1 MKAFKF
7 GLVVAAAALI
17 TFGLSGTAAAFHS
30 GGVAECVGC
39 HSMHSGLGGA
49 LLVGADPSS
58 ACLTCHN
65 STSGSSY
72 HVSTDESL
80 LGPGLPPLNR
90 TAGGD
95 FGWLKKDYAWNPG
108 WGAGNTEDGERHGHN
123 IVAGDF
129 NYIADGHNA
138 TAPGGTMN
146 SANLACSSCHD
157 QHGTQRRLSDGS
169 IANTGA
175 PIIASGS
182 YNNSPTPAA
191 GQAVGVYRLLRGV
204 GSPDD
209 ARGGVTFTSPVPAAV
224 TPSSYNRSEAVT
236 DTRTAYGAGM
246 SGFCATCHPDMH
258 VDSGLLVHPVDQN
271 LGSTIAGIYNSY
283 VGSGDLSGNQAQG
296 EYDSLVPFQTGNS
309 TDYAALALQAVNDG
323 SDTNGPASTDRVTCL
338 SCHRAHASGW
348 EYGTR
353 WDVEIE
359 MIVIEGEWPG
369 TDAASAEAAE
379 PKWAKGRT
387 VAERAKAYNDTLAT
401 DYATYQ
407 RVLCN
412 KCHAKD

>member
-7 GLVVAAAALI
+7 GLVIAAAALI
-17 TFGLSGTAAAFHS
+17 TFGLGGTAAAFHS

-39 HSMHSGLGGA
+39 HSMHSAEAGA
-49 LLVGADPSS
+49 LLVASDVSS
-58 ACLTCHN
+58 TCLDCHN
-65 STSGSSY
+65 STRGSSY
-72 HVSTDESL
+72 HISTDESV

-95 FGWLKKDYAWNPG
+95 FAWLKKDYSWSTG
-108 WGAGNTEDGERHGHN
+108 WSVNEEDGDHHGHN
-123 IVAGDF
+123 IIAADY
-129 NYIADGHNA
+129 NYFPDGHNA
-138 TAPGGTMN
+138 TAPGGTMD
-146 SANLACSSCHD
+146 AGQLACTSCHD
-157 QHGTQRRLSDGS
+157 QHGKLRRLSDGT

-182 YNNSPTPAA
+182 YNSSPVPGV

-209 ARGGVTFTSPVPAAV
+209 ARGGVTFASPVPAAV

-283 VGSGDLSGNQAQG
+283 VGSGDLSGNQVQG
-296 EYDSLVPFQTGNS
+296 AYDSLVPFQTDNS
-309 TDYAALALQAVNDG
+309 TDYVALAAMAVNDG
-323 SDTNGPASTDRVTCL
+323 SVTTGPSGTDRVQCL

-359 MIVIEGEWPG
+359 MIVIDGEWPG
-369 TDAASAEAAE
+369 TDAASPAAQGS
-379 PKWAKGRT
+379 KWAKGRT
-387 VAERAKAYNDTLAT
+387 VAERSKAYNDTNAT